1 MTGFVEQHGGW
12 GDRQRAAAAEMT
24 ERVDVEG
31 LETVRV
37 GFVDLH
43 GLVRAKT
50 ITADHLPGVL
60 ADGLP
65 IVSTLLSKDTSGRTV
80 YPAFAPDGGVGVA
93 GMGGAGD
100 VVMVPD
106 PTTFQ
111 VLPWADRTGWLLSD
125 LRLKDGAPVPFDPRG
140 ALRSALG
147 RAAARGLDL
156 VTGLELEFH
165 LLRADEGPL
174 DPLEVNLPGAP
185 GRARAVSPLDRGY
198 QLLSEDR
205 ADALEPFLGE
215 LTRTLRRLGIP
226 LRTVEVEFG
235 PGQVEVTTAP
245 LQGLAGADAM
255 VLLRGAVR
263 SVARRAG
270 LLATFMCRPQLP
282 EACSS
287 GWHLHQSLVR
297 TGGEAPGS
305 NAFVAE
311 SSEAFVAESS
321 EAFVAESSEAFVA
334 ADRSGLSAIGT
345 GYLGGLL
352 RHARAGCVFAVPTVN
367 GYKRFQP
374 NSMAPDRVLWAQDN
388 RAAMLRVVGS
398 AERGDLHLENR
409 AGEPAANPH
418 LAMAAQL
425 AAGLDGVDRALDPGP
440 SADQPYATEAPRL
453 PTSLAEAV
461 RALDADTELRELLG
475 PALVDHVAGIKRAEV
490 ARFEAAVTD
499 WEQREYLHLF

>member
-1 MTGFVEQHGGW
+1 MSGFVEQFGGW
-12 GDRQRAAAAEMT
+12 GDAERTAAQEVV
-24 ERVDVEG
+24 ERIDVEQ
-31 LETVRV
+31 LEAVRV

-50 ITADHLPGVL
+50 VAADQLPGVL
-60 ADGLP
+60 ASGLP

-80 YPAFAPDGGVGVA
+80 YGAFAPDGGVGVA

-106 PTTFQ
+106 PTTFR
-111 VLPWADRTGWLLSD
+111 VLPWAGRTGWLLSD
-125 LRLKDGAPVPFDPRG
+125 LRLKDGGPVPFDPRG
-140 ALRSALG
+140 ALRTALG
-147 RAAARGLDL
+147 RAADRDLDL

-165 LLRADEGPL
+165 LLHAGDGPLDGPL
-174 DPLEVNLPGAP
+174 DPAEVNRPGAP
-185 GRARAVSPLDRGY
+185 GRARPVSPVDRGY
-198 QLLSEDR
+198 QLLAEDR
-205 ADALEPFLGE
+205 GDALEPLLGE
-215 LTRTLRRLGIP
+215 LARTLRRLGIP

-245 LQGLAGADAM
+245 LRGLAGADAM
-255 VLLRGAVR
+255 VLLRAAVR

-270 LLATFMCRPQLP
+270 LLATFMCRPQMP

-297 TGGEAPGS
+297 PDGG
-305 NAFVAE
+305 NAFVAGG
-311 SSEAFVAESS
+311 
-321 EAFVAESSEAFVA
+321 
-334 ADRSGLSAIGT
+334 GLSPVGA

-374 NSMAPDRVLWAQDN
+374 NSMAPDRVLWAHDN

-398 AERGDLHLENR
+398 AARGDLHVENR
-409 AGEPAANPH
+409 AGEPAANPY

-425 AAGLDGVDRALDPGP
+425 VAGLDGVDRGLDPGP

-461 RALDADTELRELLG
+461 RALADDPGLRDLLG
-475 PALVDHVAGIKRAEV
+475 PALVDHYAGVKRAEV
-490 ARFEAAVTD
+490 ARFEATVTD

>member
-1 MTGFVEQHGGW
+1 MSFVEEHGGW
-12 GDRQRAAAAEMT
+12 DDGQREAARQLR

-31 LETVRV
+31 IEAVRV
-37 GFVDLH
+37 GVVDLH
-43 GLVRAKT
+43 GLVRGKT
-50 ITADHLPGVL
+50 VMADQLPGIL
-60 ADGLP
+60 AGGLP

-80 YPAFAPDGGVGVA
+80 YGAFAPDGGVGVA

-106 PTTFQ
+106 PTTFR
-111 VLPWADRTGWLLSD
+111 VLPWAPGTGWLLSD
-125 LRLKDGAPVPFDPRG
+125 LRLTDGAPVPFDPRG
-140 ALRSALG
+140 TL
-147 RAAARGLDL
+147 RAALARAAERDLEL

-165 LLRADEGPL
+165 LLHVEDGPL
-174 DPLEVNLPGAP
+174 DPAEINRPGAP
-185 GRARAVSPLDRGY
+185 GRARAVSPVDRGY

-205 ADALEPFLGE
+205 ADALEPFLAE
-215 LTRTLRRLGIP
+215 LARTLRALGIP

-245 LQGLAGADAM
+245 LRGLAGADAV
-255 VLLRGAVR
+255 VLLRSAVR

-287 GWHLHQSLVR
+287 GWHLHQSLEHPD
-297 TGGEAPGS
+297 GG
-305 NAFVAE
+305 NAFVG
-311 SSEAFVAESS
+311 
-321 EAFVAESSEAFVA
+321 
-334 ADRSGLSAIGT
+334 DDGLSEVGR
-345 GYLGGLL
+345 GYLAGLL

-374 NSMAPDRVLWAQDN
+374 FSMAPDRVLWAHDN

-398 AERGDLHLENR
+398 AERGDLHVENR
-409 AGEPAANPH
+409 AGEPAANPY

-425 AAGLDGVDRALDPGP
+425 VAGLDGVDRGLDPGP

-453 PTSLAEAV
+453 PTSLTEAV
-461 RALDADTELRELLG
+461 RALDGDTELRALLG
-475 PALVDHVAGIKRAEV
+475 PALVDHYAGVKRAEV

>member
-1 MTGFVEQHGGW
+1 MSRPGFVERY
-12 GDRQRAAAAEMT
+12 GDWTDEQRDAARHVV
-24 ERVDVEG
+24 ERVDVER
-31 LETVRV
+31 LEWIRV

-50 ITADHLPGVL
+50 IAADQLPGAL
-60 ADGLP
+60 ADGVP

-80 YPAFAPDGGVGVA
+80 YGAFAPDGGVGVP

-106 PTTFQ
+106 PTTFR
-111 VLPWADRTGWLLSD
+111 VLPWAEHTGWLLSD

-140 ALRSALG
+140 TLRTALH
-147 RAAARGLDL
+147 RAAGRGLGL

-165 LLRADEGPL
+165 LLRPDSDAPL
-174 DPLEVNLPGAP
+174 DPLEVNRPGAP
-185 GRARAVSPLDRGY
+185 GRARGVTPVDRGY

-205 ADALEPFLGE
+205 ADALEPLLGE
-215 LTRTLRRLGIP
+215 LGRTLRRLGIP
-226 LRTVEVEFG
+226 LRTLEVEFG

-245 LQGLAGADAM
+245 LPGLAGADTM

-263 SVARRAG
+263 SAARRAG

-287 GWHLHQSLVR
+287 GWHLHQSLVLDD
-297 TGGEAPGS
+297 GS
-305 NAFVAE
+305 NAFAG
-311 SSEAFVAESS
+311 
-321 EAFVAESSEAFVA
+321 
-334 ADRSGLSAIGT
+334 DGGLSAVGS
-345 GYLGGLL
+345 GYLAGLL

-374 NSMAPDRVLWAQDN
+374 HSMAPDRVLWAQDN

-398 AERGDLHLENR
+398 AGRGDLHVENR
-409 AGEPAANPH
+409 AGEPAANPY

-425 AAGLDGVDRALDPGP
+425 VSGLDGVDRALDPGP
-440 SADQPYATEAPRL
+440 SADQPYATDAPRL

-461 RALDADTELRELLG
+461 RALDDDSELRELLG
-475 PALVDHVAGIKRAEV
+475 PALVDHYAGVKRAEV

>member
-1 MTGFVEQHGGW
+1 MSGFVERHGGW
-12 GDRQRAAAAEMT
+12 DDERRAAAAEVL
-24 ERVDVEG
+24 ERVDVDG
-31 LETVRV
+31 LEAVRV

-50 ITADHLPGVL
+50 VMPDQLHGVL
-60 ADGLP
+60 TEGLP

-80 YPAFAPDGGVGVA
+80 YGAFAPDGGVGVT

-106 PTTFQ
+106 PTTFR
-111 VLPWADRTGWLLSD
+111 VLPWAGRTGWLLSD

-140 ALRSALG
+140 ALRTALG
-147 RAAARGLDL
+147 RAADRGLEL

-165 LLRADEGPL
+165 LLRADAGPL
-174 DPLEVNLPGAP
+174 DPLEVNRPGAP
-185 GRARAVSPLDRGY
+185 GRARPVSPVDRGY
-198 QLLSEDR
+198 QLLAEDR
-205 ADALEPFLGE
+205 ADALEPLLGE
-215 LTRTLRRLGIP
+215 LAGTLRRLGIP

-245 LQGLAGADAM
+245 LRGPAGADAM
-255 VLLRGAVR
+255 VLLRSAVR

-270 LLATFMCRPQLP
+270 LLATFMCRPQFA

-297 TGGEAPGS
+297 GDGS
-305 NAFVAE
+305 NAFSGDA
-311 SSEAFVAESS
+311 
-321 EAFVAESSEAFVA
+321 
-334 ADRSGLSAIGT
+334 GLSPVGA
-345 GYLGGLL
+345 GYLAGLL

-374 NSMAPDRVLWAQDN
+374 NSMAPDRVLWAHDN

-398 AERGDLHLENR
+398 AERGDLHVENR
-409 AGEPAANPH
+409 AGEPAANPY

-425 AAGLDGVDRALDPGP
+425 VAGLDGVDRALDPGP
-440 SADQPYATEAPRL
+440 PADQPYATEAPLL

-461 RALDADTELRELLG
+461 RALDADTELRALLG
-475 PALVDHVAGIKRAEV
+475 PALVDHYAGVKRAEV

>member
-1 MTGFVEQHGGW
+1 MSRPGFVARHGDW
-12 GDRQRAAAAEMT
+12 TDEQRAAAREVA
-24 ERVDVEG
+24 ERVSAEE
-31 LETVRV
+31 LEAVRV

-43 GLVRAKT
+43 GLVRSKT
-50 ITADHLPGVL
+50 VSAEHIPGVL
-60 ADGLP
+60 AEGLP

-80 YPAFAPDGGVGVA
+80 YPAFSPDGGVGVA

-111 VLPWADRTGWLLSD
+111 VLPWARRTGWLLSD

-140 ALRSALG
+140 ALRTALR
-147 RAAARGLDL
+147 RAASRDLDL

-165 LLRADEGPL
+165 LLQVEEGPL
-174 DPLEVNLPGAP
+174 DPLEVNRPGAP
-185 GRARAVSPLDRGY
+185 GRARTVSPLDRGY
-198 QLLSEDR
+198 QLLGDDR
-205 ADALEPFLGE
+205 GDALEPVLGE
-215 LTRTLRRLGIP
+215 LSRVLRRLGVP

-235 PGQVEVTTAP
+235 PGQVEITTAP
-245 LQGLAGADAM
+245 LRGLASADAM
-255 VLLRGAVR
+255 VLIRSAVR
-263 SVARRAG
+263 AVAHRAG
-270 LLATFMCRPQLP
+270 LLATFMCRPQIP
-282 EACSS
+282 EGCSS

-297 TGGEAPGS
+297 AGDGG
-305 NAFVAE
+305 NAFVGE
-311 SSEAFVAESS
+311 G
-321 EAFVAESSEAFVA
+321 
-334 ADRSGLSAIGT
+334 GLSPVGA
-345 GYLGGLL
+345 GYLAGLL

-374 NSMAPDRVLWAQDN
+374 HSMAPDRVLWAHDN

-398 AERGDLHLENR
+398 AERGDLHVENR
-409 AGEPAANPH
+409 AGEPAANPY

-425 AAGLDGVDRALDPGP
+425 VAGLDGVDRGLDPGP

-461 RALDADTELRELLG
+461 RALDEDTELRELL
-475 PALVDHVAGIKRAEV
+475 PPSLVDHYAGVKRAEV
-490 ARFEAAVTD
+490 ARFEATVTD